1 MNTNMQEDKQ
11 VVATS
16 GESASTV
23 NSGMIKLK
31 ELFPKVQF

>member
-1 MNTNMQEDKQ
+1 MQEDKQ

-16 GESASTV
+16 GESGSTV
-23 NSGMIKLK
+23 NSGMK